1 MSFRSARVWLDAT
14 QTVIDGISDEWAGT
28 VVPAVPTDRPDEFVV
43 VQRVGGSNDGVLD
56 TASIDVEC
64 WSGEPNASQVPAWTL
79 AGTIREIVRML
90 PDTVAGICDV
100 EEDTASFLP
109 DELSDT
115 PRVLLTFTVLL
126 KPSAGT
132 S

>member
-14 QTVIDGISDEWAGT
+14 QTVLDGLYAQWNGI
-28 VVPAVPTDRPDEFVV
+28 VLPAIPTDRPDEFVV
-43 VQRVGGSNDGVLD
+43 VQRVGGGTDGVLD
-56 TASIDVEC
+56 AASMSIEC
-64 WSGEPNASQVPAWTL
+64 WSGEPNSSQVPAWTL

-90 PDTVAGICDV
+90 PDTAAGICDV
-100 EEDTASFLP
+100 DEDAASFLP

>member
-1 MSFRSARVWLDAT
+1 MSFRSSRVWLDAT

-90 PDTVAGICDV
+90 PDTAAGICDV

>member
-1 MSFRSARVWLDAT
+1 MSFRTSRVWLDAT
-14 QTVIDGISDEWAGT
+14 QVVIDGISAEWTGA

-56 TASIDVEC
+56 SAAIDIEC
-64 WSGEPNASQVPAWTL
+64 WSGEPNSSQVPAWTL
-79 AGTIREIVRML
+79 ANTIREIVRML
-90 PDTVAGICDV
+90 PDTTAGVCDV